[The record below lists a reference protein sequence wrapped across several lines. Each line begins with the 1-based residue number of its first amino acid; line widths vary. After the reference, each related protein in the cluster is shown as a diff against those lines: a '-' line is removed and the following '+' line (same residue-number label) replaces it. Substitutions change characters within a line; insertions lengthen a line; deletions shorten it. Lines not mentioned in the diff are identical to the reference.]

1 LRKIKDCSR
10 TFNYIHFPD
19 LFQQCFYLIRE
30 YLWHS
35 YVAVKSLVLCKLL
48 YIVQSI
54 DLEIFTHIYT
64 NVTFDDG
71 YYGLFSSSI
80 SLLSIKFSHC
90 GNDDY
95 EVLKHKHCQ
104 GPLTSNSKTL
114 KALFCFCTLSSAG
127 KIGIFSRTFKDFQ
140 GSLATF
146 YRQKVCHIVSKYY
159 TSTLHPFNGLF
170 PGQLR

>member
-1 LRKIKDCSR
+1 MTSGKIKDCSR

-30 YLWHS
+30 YLWHHS

-71 YYGLFSSSI
+71 YYGLFSSYI

-90 GNDDY
+90 GNNDY

-114 KALFCFCTLSSAG
+114 EALFCLLHTFQCWKNRYFFKDVQG
-127 KIGIFSRTFKDFQ
+127 FSRKCSHLLQ
-140 GSLATF
+140 AKSLPHCI
-146 YRQKVCHIVSKYY
+146 KVLHYY
-159 TSTLHPFNGLF
+159 TTSV
-170 PGQLR
+170 